1 MSCRVATFASTQ
13 KTPLCKG
20 SKRHVAKRSKLAS
33 KLCRGTVQFGS
44 GGDFFLNRGKCEELR
59 AIVCGTGR
67 IVLLLTSPVGCES
80 LRASAPEANL
90 DCETKMSCHVATFA

>member
-1 MSCRVATFASTQ
+1 MSCRDIC
-13 KTPLCKG
+13 LD
-20 SKRHVAKRSKLAS
+20 SKDPCAKVLSDMSRNVQNLRQNSVEA
-33 KLCRGTVQFGS
+33 QFGS

>member
-1 MSCRVATFASTQ
+1 MSCRDIC
-13 KTPLCKG
+13 LD
-20 SKRHVAKRSKLAS
+20 SKDPCAKVLSDMSRN
-33 KLCRGTVQFGS
+33 VQNLRQNSVEAQYSLGRW
-44 GGDFFLNRGKCEELR
+44 GFFSNRGKCEELR

>member
-1 MSCRVATFASTQ
+1 MSCRDIC
-13 KTPLCKG
+13 LD
-20 SKRHVAKRSKLAS
+20 SKDPCAKVLSDMLRNVQNLRQNC
-33 KLCRGTVQFGS
+33 LCRGTVQFGS

-59 AIVCGTGR
+59 EIGCGTGR
-67 IVLLLTSPVGCES
+67 SVLLLTSPVGCES